1 MNNFKKLLLSSFMVA
16 GAAIGS
22 GVLALPILAA
32 GPGIINTLIFITLT
46 FIMAYWMAT
55 MSIDVYARYD
65 NHNVNAATLAVDFF
79 GKKGYWITTAFNVL
93 SMGSLA
99 AAYVNAGGDLLVKTV
114 LPLVGISL
122 PSQIGM
128 LIFFVA
134 FMPAFT
140 VGLGLISRMNGII
153 FTIKFICLIS
163 GILLGLHLIKP
174 DIFEFIP
181 SGVKY
186 LGAGASTMFCIWY
199 MHCVLPLVLKINDW
213 NPAKAKKAVLVGM
226 VIPALAYAGWMLLIF
241 SLVSRQEF
249 LKLETIGDIMHY
261 ALTKPGVPTIIS
273 TLVGI
278 FAAITV
284 LTAFLS
290 IGFALVAFVI
300 DALGWKDNAKSR
312 LISTLISFV
321 IPVIV
326 ALSFP
331 KAFVIIYQQSNMF
344 QIGAALIPVAAA
356 YVYNKKHNLTLK
368 PQLIILI
375 LGCLIILSQILD
387 DLSILP
393 VFH

>member
-1 MNNFKKLLLSSFMVA
+1 MNDFKKLLLSSFMVA

-128 LIFFVA
+128 LIFFIA

-140 VGLGLISRMNGII
+140 VGLGLISRMNGVI

-181 SGVKY
+181 SGAKY

-213 NPAKAKKAVLVGM
+213 NPVKAKKAVLIGM
-226 VIPALAYAGWMLLIF
+226 IIPALAYAGWMLLIF

-249 LKLETIGDIMHY
+249 LKLDTIGDIMHY

-290 IGFALVAFVI
+290 IGFALVAFVM
-300 DALGWKDNAKSR
+300 DALKWQDNAKSR
-312 LISTLISFV
+312 LTSTLISFV

-356 YVYNKKHNLTLK
+356 YAYNKKRQLTIT
-368 PQLIILI
+368 PQVIILV

-387 DLSILP
+387 DLSLIP

>member
-1 MNNFKKLLLSSFMVA
+1 MN
-16 GAAIGS
+16 
-22 GVLALPILAA
+22 
-32 GPGIINTLIFITLT
+32 
-46 FIMAYWMAT
+46 
-55 MSIDVYARYD
+55 
-65 NHNVNAATLAVDFF
+65 
-79 GKKGYWITTAFNVL
+79 
-93 SMGSLA
+93 
-99 AAYVNAGGDLLVKTV
+99 
-114 LPLVGISL
+114 
-122 PSQIGM
+122 
-128 LIFFVA
+128 
-134 FMPAFT
+134 
-140 VGLGLISRMNGII
+140 
-153 FTIKFICLIS
+153 
-163 GILLGLHLIKP
+163 GILLGLHLIKQ

-213 NPAKAKKAVLVGM
+213 NPAKAKKSVLVGM

-368 PQLIILI
+368 PQFIILI
-375 LGCLIILSQILD
+375 LGCLIIISQILD

>member
-1 MNNFKKLLLSSFMVA
+1 MDNFKKLLLSSFMVA

-32 GPGIINTLIFITLT
+32 GPGLLNTLIFITLT
-46 FIMAYWMAT
+46 FIMAYWMAN

-65 NHNVNAATLAVDFF
+65 DHNVNAATLAVDFF
-79 GKKGYWITTAFNVL
+79 GKKGYWITTVLNVL
-93 SMGSLA
+93 SMGALA

-114 LPLVGISL
+114 LPLIGINL

-128 LIFFVA
+128 IIFFVA

-140 VGLGLISRMNGII
+140 VGLGMISRMNGVI
-153 FTIKFICLIS
+153 FTVKFICLIS
-163 GILLGLHLIKP
+163 GILLGLNLIKP

-213 NPAKAKKAVLVGM
+213 NPARAKKAVLVGM

-261 ALTKPGVPTIIS
+261 ALTKPGVPTTIS

-300 DALGWKDNAKSR
+300 DALKWKDSAKSR

-321 IPVIV
+321 IPVLI

-344 QIGAALIPVAAA
+344 QIASALIPVAAA
-356 YVYNKKHNLTLK
+356 YAYNKKRNLTIT
-368 PQLIILI
+368 PQIIMLI
-375 LGCLIILSQILD
+375 LGSLIILSQILD

-393 VFH
+393 TFH